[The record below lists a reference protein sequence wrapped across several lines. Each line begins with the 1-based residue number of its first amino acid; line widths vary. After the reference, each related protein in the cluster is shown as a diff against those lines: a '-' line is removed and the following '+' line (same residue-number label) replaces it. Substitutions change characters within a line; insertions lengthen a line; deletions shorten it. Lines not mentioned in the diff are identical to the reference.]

1 MKRGPNICLGASS
14 WRLFSLYR
22 FVRLAVVT
30 NCLWYGL
37 FAMGVSAQT
46 VSDGRSEDQI
56 RQTANR
62 DANCKI
68 LYAGIVG
75 ALETSNNKRSG
86 VVQIRNT
93 LNGSGYPDVCAKSF
107 SPYTWMSGR
116 RWILEHFP
124 SHPGPITGDEL
135 RRSPKVI
142 LVGHSAGGWAVLSV
156 ARDLSQKNIP
166 VELTIQIDSVGI
178 TDRTLP
184 NNVKAGAIFHAR
196 DILVFLT
203 TKKIK
208 TEPASQTKL
217 LANVRVK
224 GVGHESITRDPRI
237 REMVLCEVDFLR
249 ASDSRVSNPAQ
260 ATVAAPSEGRS
271 SH

>member
-93 LNGSGYPDVCAKSF
+93 LNGPGYPDVCAKSF

-124 SHPGPITGDEL
+124 SHPGPMTEDEL

-178 TDRTLP
+178 TDRTIP
-184 NNVKAGAIFHAR
+184 ENVRAGAIFHAR

-237 REMVLCEVDFLR
+237 REMVLCEVDSLR
-249 ASDSRVSNPAQ
+249 ASDSLVLSPAQ
-260 ATVAAPSEGRS
+260 DTVGAPSGGCS